1 VSTIPESVVRFREA
15 YRAKEVGPSYSGWG
29 HFLFTSLGAL
39 AAISVV
45 IFRLRH
51 VHGVEWATIPIAF
64 LFANLGEYLG
74 HRGAMHRPRSGL
86 QILYRRHTQQ
96 HHHFYTHESMAAE
109 SSRDFKMV
117 LFPPAML
124 LFFLGGLATPIG
136 MLLYLLLSANAGL
149 LFAGVTISYFL
160 CYEWLHL
167 CYHLPESSWVS
178 RLPFMRVLR
187 RHHTLHHDLA
197 LMGKWNFN
205 ITFPIGDWLLG
216 TYYHVPASP
225 RPL

>member
-1 VSTIPESVVRFREA
+1 MSTIPESVVRFRKD

-39 AAISVV
+39 AAILVAISQ
-45 IFRLRH
+45 LKQ
-51 VHGVEWATIPIAF
+51 VHGAEWATIPITF
-64 LFANLGEYLG
+64 LVANLGEYLG

-86 QILYRRHTQQ
+86 TILYRRHTQQ

-124 LFFLGGLATPIG
+124 LFFLGGLAIPIG
-136 MLLYLLLSANAGL
+136 MLFYLLISPNAGL
-149 LFAGVTISYFL
+149 LFAVVALSYFL

-167 CYHLPESSWVS
+167 CYHLPEGTWVS
-178 RLPFMRVLR
+178 RLPFMRILR

-205 ITFPIGDWLLG
+205 ITFPIADWLFG
-216 TYYHVPASP
+216 TSHRAPNSP
-225 RPL
+225 PV